1 MSKKVLR
8 PFLINEEVN
17 EVLESAIKE
26 LGYKNGSQYISDLI
40 MKDIKPKG

>member
-8 PFLINEEVN
+8 PFLFDEEVN
-17 EVLESAIKE
+17 EVLESAVKE
-26 LGYKNGSQYISDLI
+26 LGYKNASQYVTDLI